1 MRYLTAGE
9 SHGPQLTTILEGFP
23 AQVPLL
29 QSQVNAWLEKR
40 QAGYGRGRRM
50 QIEKDHVEF
59 LSGVR
64 AGRTTGAPITL
75 KIENADH
82 RNWLEIMDVARTE
95 KDSGGEPRKKAL
107 TAARPGHAD
116 LTGGIKYRHKDL
128 RDVLERA
135 SARETA
141 SRVAVGAIALQLL
154 EADSS
159 DPEAVALQLEVM
171 LFKRGFKNVSAI
183 VQSEAQMRDL
193 LTLEPFADTRDGLQY
208 VVLLRSHATLELPAL
223 PPKTNLELIGVTRDA
238 VFLWGE
244 RGLSHD
250 ASFVQ

>member
-1 MRYLTAGE
+1 MVRGVGLH
-9 SHGPQLTTILEGFP
+9 S
-23 AQVPLL
+23 
-29 QSQVNAWLEKR
+29 SQ
-40 QAGYGRGRRM
+40 
-50 QIEKDHVEF
+50 H
-59 LSGVR
+59 
-64 AGRTTGAPITL
+64 APNI
-75 KIENADH
+75 
-82 RNWLEIMDVARTE
+82 
-95 KDSGGEPRKKAL
+95 
-107 TAARPGHAD
+107 
-116 LTGGIKYRHKDL
+116 
-128 RDVLERA
+128 
-135 SARETA
+135 
-141 SRVAVGAIALQLL
+141 LL

-183 VQSEAQMRDL
+183 VRSEAQMRDL

-250 ASFVQ
+250 ASFVQKKLEVSATTRYWNVVKAMAELLLEM